1 MVDVKRA
8 LTYPFKDDNWIVKI
22 IIGAIPFINPFFSIG
37 YAFEVFKQALN
48 NKAELTMPEWDEWGG
63 YFKSSIMIILI
74 YLVYMLIPII
84 LYAIGA
90 SVMIGG
96 AAIGSET
103 SSGGGIGT
111 AGTIAMIIGGLIYF
125 VGFVFAVILGLMI
138 PMALANYAKNDER
151 FGAIFQLGVII
162 KNIFSI
168 IGDYLLTFL
177 VIIGICIVVG
187 IAMMIVFLINI
198 IPILGQ
204 ILYFLVYLVVGFWLS
219 LVIFPLLGET
229 CAGAYGAGKA
239 VKKA

>member
-8 LTYPFKDDNWIVKI
+8 LTYSFKDDNWIVKI
-22 IIGAIPFINPFFSIG
+22 IIGAIPFINPFFSLG
-37 YAFEVFKQALN
+37 YAFQVFKQALD
-48 NKAELTMPEWDEWGG
+48 NKAELTMPEWDDWGG

-74 YLVYMLIPII
+74 YFVYMLIPLV

-90 SVMIGG
+90 LVGFGG
-96 AAIGSET
+96 AWLMGTGSEGA
-103 SSGGGIGT
+103 SGTGV
-111 AGTIAMIIGGLIYF
+111 TIAMILGGLIYF
-125 VGFVFAVILGLMI
+125 VGVVFAVILGLMI
-138 PMALANYAKNDER
+138 PMALANYAKNGER

-177 VIIGICIVVG
+177 VIIGIVIVVG
-187 IAMMIVFLINI
+187 LAMMIVALINI

-204 ILYFLVYLVVGFWLS
+204 LLFFIAYMLVGFWLS

>member
-8 LTYPFKDDNWIVKI
+8 LTYSFNDDNWIVKI
-22 IIGAIPFINPFFSIG
+22 LIGSIPFINPFFSLG

-48 NKAELTMPEWDEWGG
+48 KKAELTLPEWDDWGG

-74 YLVYMLIPII
+74 YLIYMLIPII
-84 LYAIGA
+84 IYIIGA
-90 SVMIGG
+90 SVMVGG
-96 AAIGSET
+96 ATMGADA
-103 SSGGGIGT
+103 GGGIGT
-111 AGTIAMIIGGLIYF
+111 AGKVAMVIGGLIYF

-151 FGAIFQLGVII
+151 FGAIFQLGVIL

-177 VIIGICIVVG
+177 VIIGIGIVVG
-187 IAMMIVFLINI
+187 LALMIVSLINI
-198 IPILGQ
+198 IPILGW
-204 ILYFLVYLVVGFWLS
+204 LVYIIVSLVVSFWLN

>member
-8 LTYPFKDDNWIVKI
+8 LTYTFKDDNWIVKI
-22 IIGAIPFINPFFSIG
+22 LIGAIPIINPFFSLG
-37 YAFEVFKQALN
+37 YSFEVFKQALE
-48 NKAELTMPEWDEWGG
+48 NKKELILPEWDDWGG

-96 AAIGSET
+96 ATIGSD
-103 SSGGGIGT
+103 GGGLGA
-111 AGTIAMIIGGLIYF
+111 AGTVAMVLGGLIYF
-125 VGFVFAVILGLMI
+125 VGFICALIVCIMI
-138 PMALANYAKNDER
+138 PMALANYAKNDES
-151 FGAIFQLGVII
+151 FGAIFQFGVII

-177 VIIGICIVVG
+177 IIIGLMIALGLAMG
-187 IAMMIVFLINI
+187 ILAVINI
-198 IPILGQ
+198 IPILGW
-204 ILYFLVYLVVGFWLS
+204 IVYFIVYLLVLFLTN

-229 CAGAYGAGKA
+229 CAGAYGASKA